1 MNRVAT
7 ILNTAAPVNIKEL
20 TTSPVALSPLARPL
34 RRLAEDLNG
43 HVRYGQ
49 LQGVELDLKHLDCPC
64 FLLRVAPNKPQ
75 FYVELFRGDLDN
87 AFDEDEEVPLCVLMN
102 WLGSDTEPA
111 FWETDWAP
119 DFGEEP
125 DFGEVLSH
133 ILFMIAAQQTE
144 TQKAN
149 VRKTSPH
156 TVIK

>member
-1 MNRVAT
+1 MNRAT
-7 ILNTAAPVNIKEL
+7 TVSNTAALVDIKDL

-43 HVRYGQ
+43 HVRSGQ
-49 LQGVELDLKHLDCPC
+49 LQGVGLDLKDLDCPC

-87 AFDEDEEVPLCVLMN
+87 AFDEDEGEEDGEEVPLCVLMN

-111 FWETDWAP
+111 FWETDWEA

-133 ILFMIAAQQTE
+133 LLFMIDLG
-144 TQKAN
+144 
-149 VRKTSPH
+149 
-156 TVIK
+156 